1 MKHIVSTLILA
12 TATLLSTDVSAQA
25 PTGFTY
31 QAVVRSADGLA
42 VSSSDVGLR
51 LTIRQTSA
59 FGTAIYS
66 ELHTIEADEKGLVS
80 LTVGNGTT
88 SEDFSSIDW
97 AAGPY
102 FLQTE
107 IDPAGGSSYSME
119 STQQL
124 LSVPYAL
131 YAERTGSGNTLD
143 DAYDEGGA
151 GAGRTIVADNGRVT
165 IAGTDGLRVEGVS
178 SAATGVDAVVLKI
191 RDNRTTT
198 GNQVN
203 YVMGISR
210 QNSNTESMYLGN
222 DPNGNAVLAANNN
235 DIRIG
240 RDFSG
245 TFTERMRIKNNGNVG
260 IGTNDP
266 LETLH
271 VVGTFRL
278 NNGSEA
284 NGKVLTSNA
293 SGLATWSDPPEFNCA
308 WTMSGNNQHHAL
320 SGNVGIGTSEP
331 SAKLEVV
338 GSGNANRFKVGTE
351 VGSAETVVADG
362 SGRLGIGTALP
373 KSRVHVSNGDVYVE
387 QSARGVILKSGNG
400 TCFRMRVGTD
410 GTLSTVSV
418 TCP

>member
-1 MKHIVSTLILA
+1 MKHIVSALILA
-12 TATLLSTDVSAQA
+12 TAALLSVDVSAQA
-25 PTGFTY
+25 PAGFTY
-31 QAVVRSADGLA
+31 QAVVRTTDGMA

-80 LTVGNGTT
+80 LTVGGGTT
-88 SEDFSSIDW
+88 SDDFSSIDW

-131 YAERTGSGNTLD
+131 YAERTGSGNTLN
-143 DAYDEGGA
+143 DAYNEGGA

-165 IAGTDGLRVEGVS
+165 IEGTDGLRVEGVS
-178 SAATGVDAVVLKI
+178 SAPTGVDAVVLKI
-191 RDNRTTT
+191 RDGRTTT
-198 GNQVN
+198 GTDVN

-210 QNSNTESMYLGN
+210 QSSNTEAMYLGN

-240 RDFSG
+240 RDLSG
-245 TFTERMRIKNNGNVG
+245 TFTERMRITNNGRVG
-260 IGTNDP
+260 IGTDDP

-278 NNGSEA
+278 NDGSEA
-284 NGKVLTSNA
+284 SGRILTSNA
-293 SGLATWSDPPEFNCA
+293 SGVATWSDPPEFDCP
-308 WTMSGNNQHHAL
+308 WVTSGSNQHNGL
-320 SGNVGIGTSEP
+320 TGNVGIGTSNP
-331 SAKLEVV
+331 SAKLEIAAT
-338 GSGNANRFKVGTE
+338 GNADRFKVG
-351 VGSAETVVADG
+351 GFQPVVADG
-362 SGRLGIGTALP
+362 FGRLGIGTASP
-373 KSRVHVSNGDVYVE
+373 KSRVHVNNGDIYVE
-387 QSARGVILKSGNG
+387 QSSRGVILKSPNG
-400 TCFRMRVGTD
+400 SCFRIRVGTD